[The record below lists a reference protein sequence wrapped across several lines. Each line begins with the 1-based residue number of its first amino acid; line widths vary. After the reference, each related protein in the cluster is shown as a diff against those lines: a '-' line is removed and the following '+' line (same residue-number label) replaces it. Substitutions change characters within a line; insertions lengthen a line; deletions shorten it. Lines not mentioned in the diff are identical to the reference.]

1 MSDNYWMTPEQQ
13 EDWKKAN
20 EDTDRRRAEVE
31 SPSQW
36 SNDTHEE
43 FADIV
48 DRARAKSKSGERLTQ
63 EEKQALKEYLKNPDA
78 WLQNT
83 KADIANRR
91 EDATPNVRYD
101 ESTGSYYDRY
111 GRECNSKGERY

>member
-1 MSDNYWMTPEQQ
+1 MTPEQR
-13 EDWKKAN
+13 EDWARGR
-20 EDTDRRRAEVE
+20 EETQQRREEVE

-43 FADIV
+43 FADVV

-63 EEKQALKEYLKNPDA
+63 EEKQALKECLKNPDA
-78 WLQNT
+78 WVQNT

-91 EDATPNVRYD
+91 EDATPNVRQD
-101 ESTGSYYDRY
+101 PETGLYYDRY
-111 GRECNSKGERY
+111 GRECDSQGF